1 MLLVRLNTLSTF
13 CSATKSLKRYKF
25 EMKGIVFDPLEI
37 VARCQISIVV
47 RVIRNEYLMEGVVKL
62 EKLGIGIYSSAGA
75 VFYTIFRSIKNIVK
89 YKKGG
94 FIMCGND
101 TCGSGMESSEGC
113 GTQEGKCGCCHETSK
128 EEMMFNMMLEIA
140 DSAWMKL
147 MKEKMMKHYE
157 KTKGHEMEKMAQMM
171 ADANS
176 TRWMNEEEFM
186 KMKPGMLEMMK
197 KKMEEDKAKK

>member
-1 MLLVRLNTLSTF
+1 MW
-13 CSATKSLKRYKF
+13 KRYVRIWN
-25 EMKGIVFDPLEI
+25 GI
-37 VARCQISIVV
+37 
-47 RVIRNEYLMEGVVKL
+47 
-62 EKLGIGIYSSAGA
+62 
-75 VFYTIFRSIKNIVK
+75 
-89 YKKGG
+89 
-94 FIMCGND
+94 
-101 TCGSGMESSEGC
+101 SEGC

-197 KKMEEDKAKK
+197 RKWRKIRQRSKLLFLYFLFLFYNFSFIFERI